1 MTDALAHTF
10 TRVAADIS
18 RRQLGCGLN
27 APTDVGG
34 YTRLVNRAECRASRP
49 DFITNNGANL
59 CIVSARAR
67 QTRD

>member
-1 MTDALAHTF
+1 MTQAVAHTF
-10 TRVAADIS
+10 IRVAADIS

-34 YTRLVNRAECRASRP
+34 YALLVDRADCRIFEP
-49 DFITNNGANL
+49 DFITNNSANL
-59 CIVSARAR
+59 CIVATRAR